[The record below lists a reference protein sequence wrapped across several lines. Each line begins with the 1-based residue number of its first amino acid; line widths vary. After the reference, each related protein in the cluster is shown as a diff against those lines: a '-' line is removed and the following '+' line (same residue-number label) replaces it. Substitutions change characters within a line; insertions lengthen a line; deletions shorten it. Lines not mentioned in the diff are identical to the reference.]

1 MISLRGPPPQELL
14 DRADSKVHSS
24 LYNAQGM
31 YDTVSADVAYDPNV
45 NSHIQSSSPPQLLR
59 FRIAHLSSK
68 ERISGSSSNLHL
80 RCFSGFQRS
89 D

>member
-31 YDTVSADVAYDPNV
+31 YDTVSADVAYDPKV
-45 NSHIQSSSPPQLLR
+45 NSHIQSSSPPQL
-59 FRIAHLSSK
+59 
-68 ERISGSSSNLHL
+68 
-80 RCFSGFQRS
+80 
-89 D
+89 